1 MNGWDAPGFD
11 DSSWKPATLFAA
23 PPVNVEIQGY
33 VGSPIQNNVTL
44 TAQSMV
50 EPIPGVYVYD
60 MGQNMV
66 GVPRLTFKG
75 KAGQEITIRFAG
87 DLAQLVR
94 LLNPYIDKENNR
106 RGARL
111 VSGGVY

>member
-1 MNGWDAPGFD
+1 M
-11 DSSWKPATLFAA
+11 
-23 PPVNVEIQGY
+23 EIQGY

-44 TAQSMV
+44 TAQSVV

-75 KAGQEITIRFAG
+75 KAGQEITIRFG
-87 DLAQLVR
+87 EMELSGND
-94 LLNPYIDKENNR
+94 PYRTCRPVHDR
-106 RGARL
+106 D
-111 VSGGVY
+111 V

>member
-1 MNGWDAPGFD
+1 ME
-11 DSSWKPATLFAA
+11 PATLFAA

-44 TAQSMV
+44 TAQSVV

-75 KAGQEITIRFAG
+75 KAGQEITIRFG
-87 DLAQLVR
+87 EMNYPETIPTDCR
-94 LLNPYIDKENNR
+94 PYTIAMYKEKKGQRIYTDNYR
-106 RGARL
+106 APFPRIAI
-111 VSGGVY
+111 S

>member
-1 MNGWDAPGFD
+1 MET
-11 DSSWKPATLFAA
+11 ATLFAA

-66 GVPRLTFKG
+66 GVPRLTSKG
-75 KAGQEITIRFAG
+75 RPDRKSRSFRGDELSGNDPYRAGRPVH
-87 DLAQLVR
+87 DRDV
-94 LLNPYIDKENNR
+94 
-106 RGARL
+106 
-111 VSGGVY
+111 